1 MPESRAG
8 TKARN
13 ETSTYDDDSYE
24 EADTKDGSSTRPSA
38 VPKEAHPVW
47 QVQAPGAGQ
56 HAEKM
61 WAQMQNSPRLL
72 ETIDATRHGR
82 PQYSGTLW
90 SRKSSTDEESEDAD
104 ESAAIDRTE
113 RALLAELQ
121 RVAERRR
128 SLRASLGVSQPT
140 EMAIADEEPET
151 TVEEIMQRGKTRER
165 LAAER
170 AQAEATHVEGER
182 LETFAQQRAA
192 EAEARERHTA
202 QELERMRLTLA
213 SMHHKE
219 STSRDAVLVALME
232 TMKQLKPE
240 PREPKVY
247 TPKDIRDG
255 IVPPCP
261 MDKNATEMREW
272 ATTLAGAASG
282 LSAKASELVGMTLR
296 AEPYTLSKSHS
307 TDEYVDANRWL
318 ARQVL
323 ASIKPE
329 TDAARVFL
337 KEVRSDIN
345 LIESGVSLIAKLL
358 KQVASTDS
366 LKMESAETRFQTT
379 VYFRGGMT
387 HDQVRLAVAA
397 FKADYTARPFFDN
410 RKYAML
416 AAMLKELPPSIKEPF
431 VRDELRSEER
441 RVGKD

>member
-1 MPESRAG
+1 
-8 TKARN
+8 
-13 ETSTYDDDSYE
+13 
-24 EADTKDGSSTRPSA
+24 
-38 VPKEAHPVW
+38 
-47 QVQAPGAGQ
+47 
-56 HAEKM
+56 
-61 WAQMQNSPRLL
+61 
-72 ETIDATRHGR
+72 
-82 PQYSGTLW
+82 
-90 SRKSSTDEESEDAD
+90 
-104 ESAAIDRTE
+104 
-113 RALLAELQ
+113 
-121 RVAERRR
+121 
-128 SLRASLGVSQPT
+128 
-140 EMAIADEEPET
+140 
-151 TVEEIMQRGKTRER
+151 
-165 LAAER
+165 
-170 AQAEATHVEGER
+170 
-182 LETFAQQRAA
+182 
-192 EAEARERHTA
+192 
-202 QELERMRLTLA
+202 
-213 SMHHKE
+213 
-219 STSRDAVLVALME
+219 ME

-240 PREPKVY
+240 PREPKVH

-296 AEPYTLSKSHS
+296 VDPYTFSKSHS

-358 KQVASTDS
+358 KQVATTDS

-431 VRDELRSEER
+431 ARDELDNLLTLEMKGQRD
-441 RVGKD
+441 GKDLMPEWDDVVLKIAVRLRNATGEIKKSATPEASSLDYRGAVTCARSARSVRSIAALSSAFSDASSFEGLQGHRVPEYCGRPCLVASIVSRSLGEFGICAHILSAYLTHTGCSSLPFGVRLVGHCSWA